1 MNTSFADLGVP
12 APIVASLAERGIDAP
27 FPIQA
32 LTLADT
38 LAGRDVSGK
47 APTGSG
53 KTLAFGIPLVV
64 GCPTAERRRPRRL
77 VLVPTRELATQVA
90 DELSKLAGRKG
101 PRVAAFFGGVP
112 IPRNIK
118 ALERGVDI
126 AVACPGRLTDL
137 IDQRLIRLD
146 DVDVVVLDEADRM
159 ADMGFLPQVR
169 KLLDKC
175 RDDRQTVLFS
185 ATLDGDIDVLVRN
198 YQHDPVLHEL
208 EVPEEELPDIAHHF
222 WAVDRTE
229 RVATAAQVV
238 DRMGPTV
245 VFCRTKRGAERVA
258 KQLTNAGV
266 AAAAIHGDRS
276 QNQRDRALE
285 DFRAGRAQA
294 LVATDVAAR
303 GIHVDDVAAVIHFD
317 PPEDPKDYV
326 HRSGRTARAGAAGV
340 VVCLVIPEKASAV
353 RGLQRSLDL
362 PSGLLD
368 ADPTSL
374 GEPAVRPARTAPPS
388 NRRSKTEARDASSGR
403 VGSDAATPDRTSR
416 PNRER
421 NGGPRRNGRDGQDGR
436 DGRDG
441 RKPEQAR
448 NDRSRGRNERST
460 SDRSRTDRPRD
471 DRRRSDTPA
480 GEDVRADDRRSRSR
494 TDRDRTDR
502 DRTDRDRTDRNR
514 DDRDAAERPDSPRR
528 RRHRRR
534 HEQNPRGTGGSGRST
549 GSRTGGRSQT
559 AGNNKATGNS
569 KAAGNGRPA
578 GNDSRSA
585 TGKGSRTSR
594 RSSRGPR
601 R

>member
-137 IDQRLIRLD
+137 IDQRLVRLD

-340 VVCLVIPEKASAV
+340 VVCLVIPEKRSAV

-374 GEPAVRPARTAPPS
+374 GEPAVRPARIAPPS

-416 PNRER
+416 SNRER
-421 NGGPRRNGRDGQDGR
+421 NGEPRRNGRDGQDGR
-436 DGRDG
+436 DR
-441 RKPEQAR
+441 RKPGQAR

-480 GEDVRADDRRSRSR
+480 GEDVRADDRRSRSH

-502 DRTDRDRTDRNR
+502 DRT
-514 DDRDAAERPDSPRR
+514 DRDAAERPDSPRR

-549 GSRTGGRSQT
+549 GSRAGGRSKT
-559 AGNNKATGNS
+559 TGNNKTTGNDS
-569 KAAGNGRPA
+569 RAGNGRPA

-594 RSSRGPR
+594 QSSRGPR

>member
-471 DRRRSDTPA
+471 DRQRSDTRA

-502 DRTDRDRTDRNR
+502 DRTDRNH

-559 AGNNKATGNS
+559 AGNNKATGN
-569 KAAGNGRPA
+569 GRPA

-594 RSSRGPR
+594 QSSRGPR

>member
-64 GCPTAERRRPRRL
+64 GCPTAEHRRPRRL

-471 DRRRSDTPA
+471 DRQRSDTRA

-502 DRTDRDRTDRNR
+502 DRTDRNH

-559 AGNNKATGNS
+559 AGNNKATGN
-569 KAAGNGRPA
+569 GRPA

>member
-12 APIVASLAERGIDAP
+12 APIVASLADRGITAP
-27 FPIQA
+27 FPIQS

-64 GCPTAERRRPRRL
+64 DCPSAERRRPRRL

-90 DELSKLAGRKG
+90 DELSQLAGPQG

-112 IPRNIK
+112 IPRNAK

-126 AVACPGRLTDL
+126 AVACPGRLADL
-137 IDQRLIRLD
+137 INQRLVRLD

-169 KLLDKC
+169 KLLDQC
-175 RDDRQTVLFS
+175 RSDRQTVLFS

-208 EVPEEELPDIAHHF
+208 DVPEEELPDLEHHF
-222 WAVDRTE
+222 WSIDRAE
-229 RVATAAQVV
+229 RVATAARIV

-258 KQLTNAGV
+258 KQMSNAGV
-266 AAAAIHGDRS
+266 TAAAIHGDRS

-326 HRSGRTARAGAAGV
+326 HRSGRTARAGARGV
-340 VVCLVIPEKASAV
+340 VVSLVIPEKASLV
-353 RGLQRSLDL
+353 KGLQKDLDL
-362 PSGLLD
+362 PKGLTDVDLG
-368 ADPTSL
+368 SL
-374 GEPAVRPARTAPPS
+374 GEPAAAPVRTAPPS
-388 NRRSKTEARDASSGR
+388 NRRSRTEARSAARDERRADERPAGKGKAQRRRDSSSQPNGSDRNRSDRNRSDRNRSDRNTDSGQSDSGR
-403 VGSDAATPDRTSR
+403 NVRDERSSWPSKRSSAASTDARDRT
-416 PNRER
+416 E
-421 NGGPRRNGRDGQDGR
+421 GRGD
-436 DGRDG
+436 
-441 RKPEQAR
+441 
-448 NDRSRGRNERST
+448 RGRSGT
-460 SDRSRTDRPRD
+460 KGSVRD
-471 DRRRSDTPA
+471 DRPDGRATRSDQPSRNGAKRNGAKRDGATRDVVRSASSSEGERRGRRS
-480 GEDVRADDRRSRSR
+480 GERER
-494 TDRDRTDR
+494 TGS
-502 DRTDRDRTDRNR
+502 
-514 DDRDAAERPDSPRR
+514 PDSPRQ
-528 RRHRRR
+528 RRHRRN
-534 HEQNPRGTGGSGRST
+534 HEQNPRS
-549 GSRTGGRSQT
+549 
-559 AGNNKATGNS
+559 A
-569 KAAGNGRPA
+569 
-578 GNDSRSA
+578 SRS
-585 TGKGSRTSR
+585 KK
-594 RSSRGPR
+594 RG
-601 R
+601 

>member
-1 MNTSFADLGVP
+1 MTVNTSFADLGVP

-137 IDQRLIRLD
+137 IDQRLVRLD

-208 EVPEEELPDIAHHF
+208 EVPEEELPDIA
-222 WAVDRTE
+222 
-229 RVATAAQVV
+229 
-238 DRMGPTV
+238 
-245 VFCRTKRGAERVA
+245 
-258 KQLTNAGV
+258 
-266 AAAAIHGDRS
+266 
-276 QNQRDRALE
+276 
-285 DFRAGRAQA
+285 
-294 LVATDVAAR
+294 
-303 GIHVDDVAAVIHFD
+303 
-317 PPEDPKDYV
+317 
-326 HRSGRTARAGAAGV
+326 
-340 VVCLVIPEKASAV
+340 
-353 RGLQRSLDL
+353 
-362 PSGLLD
+362 
-368 ADPTSL
+368 
-374 GEPAVRPARTAPPS
+374 
-388 NRRSKTEARDASSGR
+388 
-403 VGSDAATPDRTSR
+403 
-416 PNRER
+416 
-421 NGGPRRNGRDGQDGR
+421 
-436 DGRDG
+436 
-441 RKPEQAR
+441 
-448 NDRSRGRNERST
+448 
-460 SDRSRTDRPRD
+460 
-471 DRRRSDTPA
+471 
-480 GEDVRADDRRSRSR
+480 
-494 TDRDRTDR
+494 
-502 DRTDRDRTDRNR
+502 
-514 DDRDAAERPDSPRR
+514 
-528 RRHRRR
+528 
-534 HEQNPRGTGGSGRST
+534 
-549 GSRTGGRSQT
+549 
-559 AGNNKATGNS
+559 
-569 KAAGNGRPA
+569 
-578 GNDSRSA
+578 
-585 TGKGSRTSR
+585 
-594 RSSRGPR
+594 
-601 R
+601 

>member
-471 DRRRSDTPA
+471 DRQRSDTRA

-502 DRTDRDRTDRNR
+502 DRTDRNH

-559 AGNNKATGNS
+559 AGNNKATGN
-569 KAAGNGRPA
+569 GRPA